1 MQSVSSAAL
10 AVVLP
15 ALKSD
20 DASGTRRVGHWKAEH
35 RVIVNGT
42 LRVVVPSMPISH
54 SQPRVTS
61 TEQSLSNGRSLGRP
75 SDICEIGQ
83 MPEVPP
89 GMNDTPHALELLQL
103 TGTDSSSVARKG
115 RGTTQARPP
124 LMSAVV

>member
-1 MQSVSSAAL
+1 M
-10 AVVLP
+10 
-15 ALKSD
+15 
-20 DASGTRRVGHWKAEH
+20 
-35 RVIVNGT
+35 VNGT

-54 SQPRVTS
+54 SQPMVGSS
-61 TEQSLSNGRSLGRP
+61 TEQSLSNGRWVR
-75 SDICEIGQ
+75 EAVGQ
-83 MPEVPP
+83 TARSSQIPEVPP